1 MKIPSTLVLRVF
13 FCAYVIA
20 RHEAIFNDAN
30 YNYTQI
36 ASCLAMTCVNYSFIN
51 LPFAITFPSCNI

>member
-1 MKIPSTLVLRVF
+1 MLRVF

-20 RHEAIFNDAN
+20 RHEAILNYAN

-51 LPFAITFPSCNI
+51 LPFAIILPSCII

>member
-1 MKIPSTLVLRVF
+1 MLRVF

-20 RHEAIFNDAN
+20 RHEAILNYAN

-36 ASCLAMTCVNYSFIN
+36 ALCLTINCVNYSLTN
-51 LPFAITFPSCNI
+51 LPFTITFPSCNI